1 MLSAMV
7 APDMLGVGVDAGVEP
22 GRELLSAASR
32 LNGSAKAEVELNDGG
47 LTRENGAEVRRVDF
61 NPARFLC
68 GDLPAG
74 AVIGARGED
83 MFARKGV

>member
-1 MLSAMV
+1 M
-7 APDMLGVGVDAGVEP
+7 GVGVAAGVEQ
-22 GRELLSAASR
+22 GREPLRAASR

-47 LTRENGAEVRRVDF
+47 STRENGAEVRRVDF
-61 NPARFLC
+61 NPASFLC